1 MPRSEA
7 GTVAQ
12 YLKELP
18 ADKRKVIAALRRLI
32 RKNLPKGYQE
42 AMGWGLISYN
52 VPLSRHSKTYNGQPL
67 CYAGLAA
74 QKNHFA
80 VYLMNSYWQ
89 GDFLKREFK
98 KAGKKLDMGRSCIRF
113 KSLDDLPL
121 DAIAKA
127 VASTPVDEYIAL
139 IESTRRR

>member
-18 ADKRKVIAALRRLI
+18 PERRKVMAALRKLI

-52 VPLSRHSKTYNGQPL
+52 VPLSRHPKTYNGQPL

-74 QKNHFA
+74 QKNYFA
-80 VYLMNSYWQ
+80 IYLMNSYWQ

-98 KAGKKLDMGRSCIRF
+98 KAGKKLDMGKSCIRF
-113 KSLDDLPL
+113 KSLEDLPL
-121 DAIAKA
+121 DAIGKA
-127 VASTPVDEYIAL
+127 VASTPVDEYIARF
-139 IESTRRR
+139 ESTRRR